1 MCPDFNIKQ
10 AGSNIRFAFRI
21 LGGKKV
27 KERDDLNKLA
37 DDISSFLTSLD
48 VSCAGNIGNATIE
61 SMTRGYIDICIK
73 LKKKLSEIIKSRENV
88 DSKLSHSIQ
97 EKNIINE
104 FPAPINSGNFRLFKL
119 DELQTWLGKFLEI
132 QGGHFT
138 AFGGKI
144 IDAVRKLSKVDMY
157 EKLKINLQELIDVFQ
172 YDGKNIIL
180 NNNQNINNNNQP
192 QNNILENN
200 YIGYEL
206 NDDQNKV
213 PCLNCKKLFDKNSI
227 TNGNCM
233 ECNKKTQELLYQP
246 ENGFYGNGLN
256 NNLNYDLPDKNE
268 LYNQNINN
276 QSQNYLQNIEN
287 SGYYNYN
294 SQDNNQNLNNN
305 IIQDGYE
312 MYNSQNIDNIDNDI
326 IQNYNLPNNNVCS
339 KCGKAFY
346 ESELMENG
354 NEGRWCME
362 CIDNAFQNLDD
373 NQQNNILKN
382 SGNNNFQNNILEN
395 SEYNLINNN
404 NNNDKNIDDQ
414 MVCLICTNPIA
425 AEKTVGFCKNEKC
438 RKTICGECIQQLRNP
453 DQCPFCRQNSGFDL
467 N

>member
-1 MCPDFNIKQ
+1 MKDTRNKKLLACFLVALGLSANSPNVSADFNIKQ

-172 YDGKNIIL
+172 YDGKNTIL
-180 NNNQNINNNNQP
+180 NNNQNINNNNQLQNLEDSNDLPVLYNNQNINNNNQP

-200 YIGYEL
+200 YGYEL

-227 TNGNCM
+227 TNRNCM
-233 ECNKKTQELLYQP
+233 ECNKKTQELLDQP

-256 NNLNYDLPDKNE
+256 NNLNYDLPDENE

-276 QSQNYLQNIEN
+276 QSQNNVCRQCGKLFYSGEMVNDSCIECIEN
-287 SGYYNYN
+287 
-294 SQDNNQNLNNN
+294 
-305 IIQDGYE
+305 E
-312 MYNSQNIDNIDNDI
+312 
-326 IQNYNLPNNNVCS
+326 
-339 KCGKAFY
+339 
-346 ESELMENG
+346 
-354 NEGRWCME
+354 
-362 CIDNAFQNLDD
+362 FQNLDN
-373 NQQNNILKN
+373 NQQNNILEN
-382 SGNNNFQNNILEN
+382 SEYYNFQNNVLEN